1 MGSDAAVIIQLCL
14 QVPVGK
20 GKVKT
25 LGFKLKSEEEIGLKS
40 ACLKSVCLRYFLSES
55 LGFFFNSIKSMQIT
69 CKCYVN

>member
-14 QVPVGK
+14 QVPVGT

-55 LGFFFNSIKSMQIT
+55 LGFFLIP
-69 CKCYVN
+69 